1 MTLAAEDKVLVL
13 VRHAKAETWRPG
25 GNDHS
30 RRLTDRGHRDA
41 AAAGMW
47 LHAQGIG
54 ADLVL
59 LSSSARTRETAQ
71 AMASAG
77 LAEADLEHRDEIYDA
92 HPEAILGAIRE
103 VGSDVAVLVVIGH
116 APGIPGLAS
125 LLAAGAGSE
134 SAHDELGDGMPTS
147 AIAVLSYS
155 GTWSDLHPGD
165 ATLEQFHV
173 PRG

>member
-1 MTLAAEDKVLVL
+1 MEAFIDELVAPRGFWG
-13 VRHAKAETWRPG
+13 VTSA
-25 GNDHS
+25 DH
-30 RRLTDRGHRDA
+30 
-41 AAAGMW
+41 
-47 LHAQGIG
+47 
-54 ADLVL
+54 
-59 LSSSARTRETAQ
+59 
-71 AMASAG
+71 

-103 VGSDVAVLVVIGH
+103 VGTDVAVLVVIGH